1 MTAARLPRVCTISFC
16 LLLAGASGL
25 GAQPIAATAMNVGRR
40 PTSAVFSFDSREA
53 WVVSA
58 GSNAVSIVDLTTPFV
73 HETIPVNFVP
83 DQISSSSDG
92 SLAFVTSQDRPYSDG
107 FPADDCS
114 LVVVE
119 PQGGRVTIIETRTRR
134 IAGTLSIPSGRP
146 ILALPARRGDR
157 LFVVTENGTVEVFNV
172 VTRARLTTV
181 TLGGGQV
188 FDAVLHPDDR
198 KLFITRY
205 TATQDLLVLD
215 TANYGSRTV
224 SLASF
229 GYRAFFGGRLTVDP
243 SGQFLFVNVAASASF
258 ARYTMAF
265 DPRTEAPRAFVPG
278 GFGGIA
284 FRPDGKRA
292 YLFSPEFAPAAGAE
306 GVTLELPGL
315 TAGPPLPVG
324 GQSAAI
330 ARDGSAIYLA
340 RYGAPFRYIV
350 SVGDPYQF
358 RYDLT
363 TFQPATG
370 GFSGQDV
377 HATPVRCT
385 VRRDVIL
392 SPDGR
397 NLLLTNPAV
406 DTVTW
411 FTIPTPAAGTAF
423 YTVPPCRLADS
434 RLSPGTLALPHGGPS
449 LAGGASRILP
459 ATAHCGIPTT
469 ARAVT
474 VNLTATG
481 AGTGGHLSVFP
492 GGGALPN
499 TSTINFAAAR
509 SRANSATIP
518 LGPSGALTVS
528 AALPAGTVDFVVD
541 VLGYWQ

>member
-1 MTAARLPRVCTISFC
+1 MKTTRLACVCTLIAG
-16 LLLAGASGL
+16 LLLVGASGL
-25 GAQPIAATAMNVGRR
+25 EAQPTAATAMNVGRR

-58 GSNAVSIVDLTTPFV
+58 GAGAVSIVDLVTPLI

-83 DQISSSSDG
+83 DQISMSSDG
-92 SLAFVTSQDRPYSDG
+92 SLAFVTSQARPYTDG
-107 FPADDCS
+107 FPTDDCS

-119 PQGGRVTIIETRTRR
+119 PQGGRVTIIETRNRR

-157 LFVVTENGTVEVFNV
+157 LFVVTENGTVEVFDV
-172 VTRARLTTV
+172 ATRARLTTV
-181 TLGGGQV
+181 TLGAGQV

-205 TATQDLLVLD
+205 TQSQDLIIVD
-215 TANYGSRTV
+215 TANYGTRTV
-224 SLASF
+224 SLAPL

-243 SGQFLFVNVAASASF
+243 SGEFLFVNVAATLSF
-258 ARYTMAF
+258 ARHTMVL

-315 TAGPPLPVG
+315 TAGPSLPVG

-340 RYGAPFRYIV
+340 RYGAPFRYTV
-350 SVGDPYQF
+350 SVADPYRF

-363 TFQPATG
+363 TFLPSSG
-370 GFSGQDV
+370 VSSGQDLNAALV
-377 HATPVRCT
+377 KCT
-385 VRRDVIL
+385 VRREVIL

-411 FTIPTPAAGTAF
+411 FTLPTPAAGMSF
-423 YTVPPCRLADS
+423 HTVPPCRLADS
-434 RLSPGTLALPHGGPS
+434 RMSPGTLALPHGGPS

-459 ATAHCGIPTT
+459 ATAHCRIPTT

-481 AGTGGHLSVFP
+481 AGTGGHLSAFP
-492 GGGALPN
+492 GGGTLPN
-499 TSTINFAAAR
+499 TSTINFAPAR
-509 SRANSATIP
+509 SRANNATIP